1 MLKILGYAMSF
12 LGLLMVLIPFLEW
25 LGINIRKGARQQTP
39 TGGTTTIWDLL
50 LAVLEKAGW
59 VATAG
64 LLLIYLGLKALGL
77 SGI

>member
-1 MLKILGYAMSF
+1 MLKFLGHGMVC

-25 LGINIRKGARQQTP
+25 LGIGIRRRAVRDSTKGEKK
-39 TGGTTTIWDLL
+39 TIWDLL
-50 LAVLEKAGW
+50 LAFLEKAGW

-64 LLLIYLGLKALGL
+64 LILIYLGLKALGL